1 MNAIQCGKCRRHFLL
16 IKKPARM
23 GEGVRGEGGNAA
35 FASEPFPPSPR
46 QDLEGDVDFFKE
58 VYDL

>member
-23 GEGVRGEGGNAA
+23 GEGGNAA
-35 FASEPFPPSPR
+35 FASEPFPHSPR